1 MKITSLCSGR
11 NKPLTTTAK
20 KLTADPIE
28 FLDLVIDHLTARG
41 MMDPKLLYETPFT
54 DFDTM
59 GVEGAFEHSDVVR
72 MVQILRD
79 IEPKCAARATLGLK
93 RSHFCVQQSGIL
105 ENKRRQLRVPKRL
118 RW

>member
-59 GVEGAFEHSDVVR
+59 VSKASSNTPTWFEWCKSF
-72 MVQILRD
+72 
-79 IEPKCAARATLGLK
+79 AT
-93 RSHFCVQQSGIL
+93 
-105 ENKRRQLRVPKRL
+105 
-118 RW
+118 

>member
-41 MMDPKLLYETPFT
+41 VMDPKLLYETPFT
-54 DFDTM
+54 DFDTK
-59 GVEGAFEHSDVVR
+59 GVEGVFEHSDVVR

-79 IEPKCAARATLGLK
+79 IEPKFAA
-93 RSHFCVQQSGIL
+93 
-105 ENKRRQLRVPKRL
+105 
-118 RW
+118 